1 MVVAVTSFLAY
12 SYFKIKNRRHCIV
25 FEIKSPRLESRNQRT
40 SCREILFKVVL
51 CEMLRSP
58 YKRVNVLF
66 MSFGKSNI
74 LILDLKLLLQF
85 VAAQN
90 TMGFR

>member
-1 MVVAVTSFLAY
+1 MV
-12 SYFKIKNRRHCIV
+12 
-25 FEIKSPRLESRNQRT
+25 RT
-40 SCREILFKVVL
+40 
-51 CEMLRSP
+51 P
-58 YKRVNVLF
+58 YKRVNVLSF
-66 MSFGKSNI
+66 EMYLKIVSFSFFGKSNI